1 MSGCLQRFSLRLP
14 CEWQPLG
21 AGPRR
26 AARSQKTHLASS
38 LATLFT
44 CLVVYTWPPGERQLI
59 KTVYFFFKKQKN
71 LGEKSVGRALAEAP
85 SSHTPAGGG
94 PASGWASREP
104 RQRKRAPVRDPWCS
118 YSRKGISHV
127 PNIDFVAQQMST

>member
-1 MSGCLQRFSLRLP
+1 MSGCLQRFRALRLP

-26 AARSQKTHLASS
+26 GAGSQKTHLASS

-44 CLVVYTWPPGERQLI
+44 CQTVVYTWPPGERQLL

-85 SSHTPAGGG
+85 SSHIPAGGG
-94 PASGWASREP
+94 PASGWASPEPPAKEKSTSERSVREFLMCP
-104 RQRKRAPVRDPWCS
+104 
-118 YSRKGISHV
+118 
-127 PNIDFVAQQMST
+127 T